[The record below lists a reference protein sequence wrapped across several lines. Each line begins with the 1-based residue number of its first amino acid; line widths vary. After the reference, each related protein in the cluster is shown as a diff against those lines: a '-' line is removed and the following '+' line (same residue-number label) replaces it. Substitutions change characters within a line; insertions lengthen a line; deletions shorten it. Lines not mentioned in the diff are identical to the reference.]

1 MSTQLSDATLMVNNE
16 VWAIVPNSLVFT
28 EGQGEQSIKAASVG
42 GGAVEQVFSNDIESA
57 FSMVKCELY
66 ATVDN
71 IENTRSV
78 KANLNNN
85 VVQVFGQTVDGSMTR
100 TFTKAALLGEVEKAL
115 GTDTTIAIEFKAN
128 PAI

>member
-28 EGQGEQSIKAASVG
+28 EGQGEQSIKAASLG
-42 GGAVEQVFSNDIESA
+42 GGAVEQVFSNDVESA
-57 FSMVKCELY
+57 FSMVKAELY
-66 ATVDN
+66 ATVEN
-71 IENTRSV
+71 IENTRAV

-85 VVQVFGQTVDGSMTR
+85 VVQIYGQTVDGSMTR
-100 TFTKAALLGEVEKAL
+100 TFTKAAMLGETEKAL
-115 GTDTTIAIEFKAN
+115 GVDATISIEFKAN